1 MKQLKRTHDT
11 ATQPTIKAKTDEAR
25 NPNLNPNRFAI

>member
-1 MKQLKRTHDT
+1 MKQPKRTHDT
-11 ATQPTIKAKTDEAR
+11 TNQPIIKAKTDEAR